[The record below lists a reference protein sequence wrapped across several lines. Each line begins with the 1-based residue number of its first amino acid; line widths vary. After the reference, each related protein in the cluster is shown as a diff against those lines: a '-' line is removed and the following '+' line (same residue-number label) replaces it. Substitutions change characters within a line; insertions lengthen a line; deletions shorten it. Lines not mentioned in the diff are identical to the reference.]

1 MAELWE
7 YPHNLPEGIEFYDS
21 EEELT
26 SALEKVSSAIGWIVI
41 EFNSLED
48 SIGFCI
54 KEIVSTSE
62 ARDSFVYA
70 LIANMGFTAKA
81 NALVNLYGE
90 MLERC
95 DLHDLREPLKEL
107 DTKLK
112 EAARRRNCYAHADW
126 AGISRQNLVSVKI
139 TASRKGVRQLYRTFE
154 PEEMAQD
161 LHYIR
166 QTTELLVQ
174 FDEALNERM
183 NERLP

>member
-7 YPHNLPEGIEFYDS
+7 YPHNLPDGIEFYDS

-26 SALEKVSSAIGWIVI
+26 AALEKVSSAIGWIVI

-48 SIGFCI
+48 SVGFRI

-62 ARDSFVYA
+62 GRDSFVYA

-95 DLHDLREPLKEL
+95 DLQDLCEPLKAL
-107 DTKLK
+107 DTRLR
-112 EAARRRNCYAHADW
+112 EAARRRNCYVHADW
-126 AGISRQNLVSVKI
+126 AGISRRNLVAVKI
-139 TASRKGVRQLYRTFE
+139 TANRKGVRQLYRTFE

-166 QTTELLVQ
+166 ETTEALEQ
-174 FDEALNERM
+174 FDEALNECM
-183 NERLP
+183 NARLP